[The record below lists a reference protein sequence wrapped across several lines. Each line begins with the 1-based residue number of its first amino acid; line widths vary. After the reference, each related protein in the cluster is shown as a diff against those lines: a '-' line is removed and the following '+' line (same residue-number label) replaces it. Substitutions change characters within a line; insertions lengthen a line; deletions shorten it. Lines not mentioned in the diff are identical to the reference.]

1 MHDLAELKKE
11 QIGLRL
17 PKYLINDIDAF
28 TKSFSINRTD
38 IIVEAI
44 KSYISEQKTNI
55 FYSDFEN
62 SCTEL
67 KDVLSNKKPHDLQ
80 TLSGLIDEIKYN

>member
-1 MHDLAELKKE
+1 MHDLMDLKKE

-38 IIVEAI
+38 VIVEAI
-44 KSYISEQKTNI
+44 KSYVAEQKANL
-55 FYSDFEN
+55 FYNDLEE
-62 SCTEL
+62 SCKEL
-67 KDVLSNKKPHDLQ
+67 KSLLSDKSPHELQ
-80 TLSGLIDEIKYN
+80 TLSGVIDEIENN

>member
-1 MHDLAELKKE
+1 MHNLVELKKE

-44 KSYISEQKTNI
+44 KSYIAEQKENI
-55 FYSDFEN
+55 FYNDFEN
-62 SCTEL
+62 SCKELNSEL
-67 KDVLSNKKPHDLQ
+67 KNKSCHDAQ
-80 TLSGLIDEIKYN
+80 TLSGLIDEIENN

>member
-1 MHDLAELKKE
+1 MHNLIELKKE

-17 PKYLINDIDAF
+17 PKYLINDIDTF
-28 TKSFSINRTD
+28 TKSFAINRTD

-44 KSYISEQKTNI
+44 KSYISEQKVNI

-62 SCTEL
+62 SCKEL
-67 KDVLSNKKPHDLQ
+67 NSALNDKNCHDIE
-80 TLSGLIDEIKYN
+80 TLSGLIDEIENN